1 MMPFMTEYAGFI
13 RRLMAFIVDIL
24 WISPLIVLLLYLYYG
39 SDYVQIQNSIYMA
52 SQLEYF
58 DWRVFLIN
66 HILPALLIIWFW
78 IKYAATPG
86 KLLLDCEIVDAITGQ
101 PITFKQALLRYAAY
115 IVSALPLGLGF
126 FWILWDK
133 QKQAWHDKIA
143 NTVVIIHDEATVSLH
158 QLYINSL

>member
-1 MMPFMTEYAGFI
+1 MMPFLTEYAGFW
-13 RRLMAFIVDIL
+13 RRLMAFLVDLL
-24 WISPLIVLLLYLYYG
+24 WISPLVASLL
-39 SDYVQIQNSIYMA
+39 SINYNFEW
-52 SQLEYF
+52 Q
-58 DWRVFLIN
+58 VFLIN

-86 KLLLDCEIVDAITGQ
+86 KLLFDCEIVDAITGQ
-101 PITFKQALLRYAAY
+101 PITFKQALVRYAAY

-143 NTVVIIHDEATVSLH
+143 GTVVIIHDEATVPLH
-158 QLYINSL
+158 QLI